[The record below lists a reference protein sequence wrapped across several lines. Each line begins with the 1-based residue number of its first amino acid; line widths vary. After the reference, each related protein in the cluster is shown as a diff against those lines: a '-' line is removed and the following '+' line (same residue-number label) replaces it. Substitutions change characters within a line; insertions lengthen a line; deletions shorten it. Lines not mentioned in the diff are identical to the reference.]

1 MRTTQQDEILTITQ
15 EESAE
20 VIQVISKIF
29 RFGLGHEHVSSGRG
43 ITNTEKLSEEVGDLL
58 AMIDL
63 LIDEGILNVNRLQEH
78 KQAKI
83 EKLKIWSNIY
93 ADK

>member
-43 ITNTEKLSEEVGDLL
+43 ITNTEKLEEEVGDLL

-63 LIDEGILNVNRLQEH
+63 MIEHGIVRGEKLAEA
-78 KQAKI
+78 KQRKI
-83 EKLKIWSNIY
+83 EKLHVWSSIY
-93 ADK
+93 K